1 LGKFDGQDNPLPTI
15 GTTPHMIKGRVKL
28 GDAQKSI
35 FKKNKD
41 NYKKVLICPKKH
53 VSLQRI

>member
-1 LGKFDGQDNPLPTI
+1 MDR
-15 GTTPHMIKGRVKL
+15 TTPYLLYVLHPYMIEGRVTL

>member
-1 LGKFDGQDNPLPTI
+1 MDRTPPLPTI
-15 GTTPHMIKGRVKL
+15 CTTPYMIEVRVTL

>member
-1 LGKFDGQDNPLPTI
+1 LGKFDGQDRGVPI
-15 GTTPHMIKGRVKL
+15 IVTTLSMIEGHVTL